1 MLKVEN
7 LTKQYFYGQKAID
20 NLTFEV
26 NKGEVVAVVGASE
39 SGKTSLLKCIAGLY
53 SLEEGKIYIDGT
65 DVSEAKIKERDL
77 KFLYSDSGYGIFRRR
92 SVKYSLGYPLK
103 VRKVDKAIR
112 LQKVEEVAEK
122 YDIKSLLND
131 YGFMLYEDDVL
142 RVIFARKDTRNASVT
157 LIDDVFKIVKSEDRA
172 KLFKELNGSIRD
184 ENGAVLFATT
194 SIDEAFSVADRVI
207 VLHYGKCQQIGTPD
221 ELKCSPLTLTVE
233 KLVNPYRTIIES
245 EGVIT
250 TYELEESEEAREY
263 TVNSYTYEKGNYVV
277 VTDLGTIVTPTLKPT
292 YKLRIKPNSERLYNP
307 ITEERIEKALE

>member
-1 MLKVEN
+1 MLKVDS

-65 DVSEAKIKERDL
+65 DVSEKKTKERDV

-92 SVKYSLGYPLK
+92 SVKYNLGYPLK

-112 LQKVEEVAEK
+112 LQKVEEVSEK
-122 YDIKSLLND
+122 FGIKSLLND
-131 YGFMLYEDDVL
+131 YGYMLYEDDIL
-142 RVIFARKDTRNASVT
+142 RVIFARKDVRDARVT

-172 KLFKELNGSIRD
+172 KLFQELNGSIRD

-207 VLHYGKCQQIGTPD
+207 ILHYGKCQQIGTPN
-221 ELKCSPLTLTVE
+221 ELKCSPQTLTVE
-233 KLVNPYRTIIES
+233 KLVNPYHTIIES

-250 TYELEESEEAREY
+250 TYEVEECADGCEY
-263 TVNSYTYEKGNYVV
+263 LVNSYTYEKGNYVV
-277 VTDLGTIVTPTLKPT
+277 LTDLGTIVTPTLKPT

-307 ITEERIEKALE
+307 ITEEKIEKAL